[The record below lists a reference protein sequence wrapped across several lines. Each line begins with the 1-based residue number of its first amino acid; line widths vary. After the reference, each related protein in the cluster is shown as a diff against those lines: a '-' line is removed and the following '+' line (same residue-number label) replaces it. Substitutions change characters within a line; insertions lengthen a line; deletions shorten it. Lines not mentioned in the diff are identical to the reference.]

1 MFATLIPLFDDKMQV
16 SAYSVVAQ
24 KKNLF
29 VNTELATTGRLDGA
43 AEIRNP
49 RFSLRLI
56 RFRSL
61 RISILSAMSPMSA
74 LF

>member
-43 AEIRNP
+43 AEILGFDIVDSVGVDVLDPESKIFINR
-49 RFSLRLI
+49 
-56 RFRSL
+56 
-61 RISILSAMSPMSA
+61 
-74 LF
+74 